1 MLRVVGSSI
10 DASALRAHD
19 DQLKHSIN
27 DLLGCQISDT
37 ASIQSAC
44 GVRNGGLGLR
54 RAQDLA
60 LPAFIASRT
69 GAKAGVFA
77 LIGELFS
84 DDIGDLLTCTFDAGL
99 KKAIDDL
106 KSRLSDG
113 HATAVDTCLL
123 EAQEQRVRSG
133 LHLPV

>member
-1 MLRVVGSSI
+1 MQASERACDARRVVKSMNDVQCELSVLQSCLSVCKVTHLLRAFGSST

-37 ASIQSAC
+37 ASIQVAC

-60 LPAFIASRT
+60 LPAIIASRT
-69 GAKAGVFA
+69 DAKAGVFV
-77 LIGELFS
+77 LIDELFS
-84 DDIGDLLTCTFDAGL
+84 DDIDDLLTSTFDRG
-99 KKAIDDL
+99 
-106 KSRLSDG
+106 G
-113 HATAVDTCLL
+113 Y
-123 EAQEQRVRSG
+123 
-133 LHLPV
+133 